1 MAGSNFRVAKSPE
14 APKISIMHGSATRAA
29 SGEFAAGSTSVGDL
43 LRAPFCFTSVNSTLV
58 LDMQPFQSFWQVQ
71 LLSVSQLVALD
82 PWCLASHPWVGVGM
96 NINFAVFPATLP
108 RVAVDND
115 GVRGPGNDRTRPS
128 PGCECRS
135 DRYAGTEPEHSG
147 DFQAA
152 RRPGKDN
159 DRVIIRHIY
168 DARIGRQN
176 LNVACI

>member
-14 APKISIMHGSATRAA
+14 APKITIMHGSATRAGNREVPVA
-29 SGEFAAGSTSVGDL
+29 STSVGDL
-43 LRAPFCFTSVNSTLV
+43 LRAPFCFTSANSTLV
-58 LDMQPFQSFWQVQ
+58 LDMQPFQSFGQVQ

-96 NINFAVFPATLP
+96 NINFAVVPATLP

-135 DRYAGTEPEHSG
+135 DRYAGNEPEHSV
-147 DFQAA
+147 DFQTV
-152 RRPGKDN
+152 RRPGTDH
-159 DRVIIRHIY
+159 DRIIIRHIY
-168 DARIGRQN
+168 YE
-176 LNVACI
+176 